1 MNTPVVIGIAGGS
14 GSGKTTFAER
24 VVKHFEGPISVLCHD
39 YYYKPF
45 AEMSLEDRKKQ
56 NYDHPSSF
64 DTDLMVEDLKQLKE
78 RKVIHRPVY
87 SYEEFTRMKETVPVE
102 PTDVIVVDGILIFEN
117 KELRDLMDIKIFVD
131 TDDDIR
137 FIRRLLRDVVSRGR
151 TVDSVVNQYLRTVK
165 PMHDTFVSPSK
176 KYADIIIPQGG
187 QNQVALDMVISR
199 IDKIIEEKSI

>member
-199 IDKIIEEKSI
+199 IDKIMAEKNL

>member
-1 MNTPVVIGIAGGS
+1 MKTPVVIGIAGGS

-45 AEMSLEDRKKQ
+45 ADMDLEERKKQ

-64 DTDLMVEDLKQLKE
+64 DTELMVEDLKRLKE
-78 RKVIHRPVY
+78 MKVIHRPVY